1 MTKDQ
6 IAVLQDLAA
15 EGYAV
20 VVFTPEELQGTD
32 PDKLEDVMT
41 SYGWEVIEMS
51 QVARDRIDKK
61 HQELEQHE
69 AYGVQLDRSLD
80 YAAHVWRSFG
90 RVRSPSFWIIDARLP
105 IVGVTNI
112 GNEDLVFYT
121 SCESGVFLF

>member
-20 VVFTPEELQGTD
+20 VLFTPEELQGID
-32 PDKLEDVMT
+32 PNKLEGAMI

-69 AYGVQLDRSLD
+69 AYGV
-80 YAAHVWRSFG
+80 
-90 RVRSPSFWIIDARLP
+90 
-105 IVGVTNI
+105 
-112 GNEDLVFYT
+112 
-121 SCESGVFLF
+121 